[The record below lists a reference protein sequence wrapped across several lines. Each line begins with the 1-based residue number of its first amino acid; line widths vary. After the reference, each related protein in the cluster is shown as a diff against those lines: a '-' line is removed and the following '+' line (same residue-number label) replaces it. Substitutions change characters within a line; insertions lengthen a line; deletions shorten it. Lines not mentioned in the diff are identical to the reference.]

1 MLVLGLILVLVATG
15 ALVAA
20 LVGGSNDPAQFD
32 LGLFDVQTNTLGVFL
47 IGAATVLLLVLGL
60 ELIRA
65 GLRRAS
71 RRRQER
77 KQLKRLE
84 AREAE
89 TRHVEPAPTA
99 THPTAATTTTT
110 TEAPAGT
117 HAAPVTPP
125 ETAPTTSTDT
135 PPTTE
140 TYRRDTPDAPR

>member
-99 THPTAATTTTT
+99 THPTATTTGTG
-110 TEAPAGT
+110 APTGT
-117 HAAPVTPP
+117 HAAPA
-125 ETAPTTSTDT
+125 ETTPTTSTET

-140 TYRRDTPDAPR
+140 TNRRGTPDAPR